1 MFLSRAARY
10 LVGTLRPLGTRDAA
24 QAPALGAVHDE
35 AGAPG
40 RAAAARMQRPLGEG
54 EAVVEGELG
63 TRGDVAARGDP
74 HAAAGHLDAAV
85 RGARVVDQ
93 TGDVAAG
100 AAVEVVAT
108 REVKNVNGVVAPAA
122 LAGEAS
128 PRALPPPLPPLARA
142 GATPAPRGVAA
153 PAAAAPLAARL
164 ARSCCA
170 CMALICSSGT
180 SARPA

>member
-10 LVGTLRPLGTRDAA
+10 LVGPLRPLGTRDAA

-74 HAAAGHLDAAV
+74 HAAADHLDAAV

-122 LAGEAS
+122 LAGEALRLAAGGFGLGN
-128 PRALPPPLPPLARA
+128 PFAGVFDHGRAVGDQLARVDSTA
-142 GATPAPRGVAA
+142 VDGGLPGSDPA
-153 PAAAAPLAARL
+153 
-164 ARSCCA
+164 
-170 CMALICSSGT
+170 
-180 SARPA
+180 